1 MRKRKNGDVE
11 ILLMTSREKGKWPIA
26 SGWPSCRMKDAK
38 AAAKEAREDGVS
50 GKIRPEPV
58 GGRKNGR
65 ENPLKV
71 RVYVLKVK
79 RQNKRW
85 PERHE
90 RRRKWLSP
98 KTAAK
103 LFLPKLRLGDH
114 QPEDG

>member
-1 MRKRKNGDVE
+1 MAH
-11 ILLMTSREKGKWPIA
+11 RE
-26 SGWPSCRMKDAK
+26 RMAQLPH
-38 AAAKEAREDGVS
+38 EAR
-50 GKIRPEPV
+50 K
-58 GGRKNGR
+58 GGREERARTASAARSAPSPSAGGKNGR

-90 RRRKWLSP
+90 RRRKWPSP

>member
-1 MRKRKNGDVE
+1 VRKRKNGDVE
-11 ILLMTSREKGKWPIA
+11 ILLMTSREGKWPIA
-26 SGWPSCRMKDAK
+26 SGWPSCRMKHAK

-58 GGRKNGR
+58 GGRQERAK
-65 ENPLKV
+65 NPLKV